1 MNFSDFIQKYNGK
14 GIDYD
19 KSFGYACVDLFNQ
32 YLVDCFDIQ
41 NPIQMFP
48 VVSAFQIWDRAENN
62 KLFER
67 VKNDPMAIPRPGDI
81 IIWAKSARLPHGHV
95 GVFISGDVMKFKSFD
110 QNWPIGALC
119 GPVDHDYNGVTGWIR
134 YIKQP
139 EVVTPGITLP
149 NISLPNLDGYKTY
162 IIVGAVIGTV
172 ILHQAGYIND
182 EMLNVLDT
190 LFLAFL
196 GFSLRDAIKKK

>member
-1 MNFSDFIQKYNGK
+1 MNYTFTRQPVLKAKLKNTKKQIKLNWLILYYRSMNFSDFMQKYNGK

-19 KSFGYACVDLFNQ
+19 KSFGFACVDLFNQ

-67 VKNDPMAIPRPGDI
+67 IKNDPMAIPKPGDI
-81 IIWAKSARLPHGHV
+81 MIWGKSARLFHGHV

-110 QNWPIGALC
+110 QNWPIGAL
-119 GPVDHDYNGVTGWIR
+119 
-134 YIKQP
+134 
-139 EVVTPGITLP
+139 
-149 NISLPNLDGYKTY
+149 
-162 IIVGAVIGTV
+162 
-172 ILHQAGYIND
+172 
-182 EMLNVLDT
+182 
-190 LFLAFL
+190 
-196 GFSLRDAIKKK
+196 

>member
-1 MNFSDFIQKYNGK
+1 MNLSDFIQKYNGS

-19 KSFGYACVDLFNQ
+19 KSFGFQCVDLFNQ
-32 YLVDCFDIQ
+32 YLVECFNIQ

-48 VVSAFQIWDRAENN
+48 VVSAFQIYDRAEGNE
-62 KLFER
+62 LFLQ

-81 IIWAKSARLPHGHV
+81 MIWGKSAKLPHGHV

-110 QNWPIGALC
+110 QNWPVGALC
-119 GPVDHDYNGVTGWIR
+119 GSVEHDYNGVTGWIR
-134 YIKQP
+134 HTKQP
-139 EVVTPGITLP
+139 AIVTPGIT
-149 NISLPNLDGYKTY
+149 LPNLDGYKTY
-162 IIVGAVIGTV
+162 IIAGTVIATV

-190 LFLAFL
+190 LFLALL

>member
-1 MNFSDFIQKYNGK
+1 MNLKQFIEKYQNKSVDFDGAYSAQ
-14 GIDYD
+14 
-19 KSFGYACVDLFNQ
+19 CVDLFNQ
-32 YLVDCFDIQ
+32 YLVDVLKIE

-48 VVSAFQIWDRAENN
+48 VMSAFQIYDRAEGNE
-62 KLFER
+62 LFLQ

-81 IIWAKSARLPHGHV
+81 MIWGKSAKLPHGHV
-95 GVFISGDVMKFKSFD
+95 GIFISGDVMKFKSFD
-110 QNWPIGALC
+110 QNWPLGALC
-119 GPVDHDYNGVTGWIR
+119 GPVEHDYNGVIGWIR

-139 EVVTPGITLP
+139 DIVTPQIT
-149 NISLPNLDGYKTY
+149 LPNLDGYKTY
-162 IIVGAVIGTV
+162 IIAGTVIATV

-190 LFLAFL
+190 LFLALL